1 MGDPTRLTQVFNN
14 LIDNAVKFANGG
26 REVTVRVA
34 ADEERRQAVLSIQ
47 DKGTGIEPEV
57 LPRLFTPFLQADRS
71 LDRSRGGLGLGLAMV
86 KGLVELHSGL
96 VEASSAGVGRGAEFV
111 VRLPLEQEPAALSE
125 MPTVPLSA
133 GRQLRVLVVED
144 NRDGA
149 DSLRILLGLLGHE
162 ARVAYSGPEGVAVAR
177 EWRPDVVLC
186 DIGLPGLD
194 GYGVARELRLNPTT
208 ARARLLALTG
218 YGQDEDFRR
227 TREAGF
233 DYHLVKPADPK
244 KLQRLLEVG

>member
-1 MGDPTRLTQVFNN
+1 
-14 LIDNAVKFANGG
+14 
-26 REVTVRVA
+26 
-34 ADEERRQAVLSIQ
+34 
-47 DKGTGIEPEV
+47 
-57 LPRLFTPFLQADRS
+57 
-71 LDRSRGGLGLGLAMV
+71 
-86 KGLVELHSGL
+86 
-96 VEASSAGVGRGAEFV
+96 
-111 VRLPLEQEPAALSE
+111 
-125 MPTVPLSA
+125 
-133 GRQLRVLVVED
+133 
-144 NRDGA
+144 
-149 DSLRILLGLLGHE
+149 
-162 ARVAYSGPEGVAVAR
+162 
-177 EWRPDVVLC
+177 VLC